1 MISYEGL
8 EKALNDKGIGKTA
21 LSSQL
26 GLSTRT
32 VAKIGKGEKL
42 SKRSLQKIADWL
54 GVKPELLMREV
65 SDNKILQVLRE
76 EKEMKL
82 PGGLYHEL
90 QVRMTYNSSHI
101 EGSKLSEDQTRLIF
115 ETNTLDVGEGIP
127 VDDVLETVHHF
138 RAIDYVIDIAEDA
151 LTEDIIK
158 QLHYILKHDTKDF
171 TLGWFAVGDYKKR
184 ANMVGGRETSKPS
197 EVHKHMK
204 ALLENY
210 NAKENV
216 TVEDIIELH
225 AEFEYIHP
233 FQDGNGRVGRLVA
246 LKECLR
252 HNVIPFIIE
261 DAKKNFYYRGLSE
274 WRNEK
279 GWLTDTC
286 LDGQDTFVRLLEML
300 EIPYGENNTSF

>member
-158 QLHYILKHDTKDF
+158 QLHYILKHDTKDS

-286 LDGQDTFVRLLEML
+286 LAGQDTFIRLLEML

>member
-8 EKALNDKGIGKTA
+8 EKALKDKDIGKTE
-21 LSSQL
+21 LSTQL

-32 VAKIGKGEKL
+32 VAKISKGGKL
-42 SKRSLQKIADWL
+42 SKRSLEKIADYL

-76 EKEMKL
+76 EKEVKL
-82 PGGLYHEL
+82 SGGLYHEL
-90 QVRMTYNSSHI
+90 QVRMTYNSNHI

-115 ETNTLDVGEGIP
+115 ETNTLDAADGIP

-138 RAIDYVIDIAEDA
+138 RAIDYVIDTAEDE

-158 QLHYILKHDTKDF
+158 YLHYILKHDTKDS

-184 ANMVGGRETSKPS
+184 ANMVGGRETAKPF

-204 ALLENY
+204 FLLERY
-210 NAKENV
+210 NAKKNV

-225 AEFEYIHP
+225 AEFEHIHP

-261 DAKKNFYYRGLSE
+261 DTKKNFYYRGLSE
-274 WRNEK
+274 WRKEK
-279 GWLTDTC
+279 GWLIDTC
-286 LDGQDTFVRLLEML
+286 LDGQDTFVKLLDML
-300 EIPYGENNTSF
+300 GIPFERD